1 MGGQKKSGGQKN
13 SILSIPITSRA
24 PSSVWQSTF
33 IAIKSL
39 RAQSARDF
47 FCNNSKKEQN
57 WEDRFSR
64 GSRGGQVS
72 RLTRGGAARGS
83 VLTPSPESTTVSVDI
98 PTGTCSFSSS
108 MKIFFILKMNC
119 HSVNLWFETTV
130 YIYTM
135 FIKKNINFK
144 FRLLHIIMRNKTG
157 RETTPPPIK
166 YGANFGLLKRCAKR
180 VENVFP

>member
-1 MGGQKKSGGQKN
+1 M
-13 SILSIPITSRA
+13 
-24 PSSVWQSTF
+24 
-33 IAIKSL
+33 
-39 RAQSARDF
+39 
-47 FCNNSKKEQN
+47 
-57 WEDRFSR
+57 
-64 GSRGGQVS
+64 
-72 RLTRGGAARGS
+72 
-83 VLTPSPESTTVSVDI
+83 LTPSPESTTVSVDI

-157 RETTPPPIK
+157 WETTPPPNQIWGYFRLIK
-166 YGANFGLLKRCAKR
+166 KVCEAC
-180 VENVFP
+180 